1 MVNRIRHITVDCR
14 DPYLLAGFWRDAL
27 GFVDDPAN
35 PNQPGDP
42 EAVIVDPK
50 GLHPGVLFLPVPEPK
65 SVKNR
70 IHLDVVPDGPR
81 DAEVT
86 RLLGLGATLV
96 KDHRKPDTGWAVL
109 ADPEGNEF
117 CVELSMTERRGAV
130 APIDTGE
137 REMVPD
143 RTVGEREM
151 LEAMLEWYRAGVV
164 AKVEGLSHQV
174 ANTLPLR
181 SSTSIAGLVN
191 HLALVEDSW
200 FTERFQ
206 GDPEPEAWASADWN
220 ADPDWEFHTA
230 HERTVAE
237 LLAQYVESTDRSR
250 AVAAAHALDD
260 VAAGFDELRGPFTL
274 RFILLHLIEETA
286 RHLGH
291 MDILREL
298 LDGTTGE

>member
-1 MVNRIRHITVDCR
+1 MATRIRHITVDCR
-14 DPYLLAGFWRDAL
+14 QPYELARFWRDAL
-27 GFVDDPAN
+27 GFTDDPDN
-35 PNQPGDP
+35 PNHPGDP

-50 GLHPGVLFLPVPEPK
+50 GLHPGLLFIPVPEHK
-65 SVKNR
+65 STKNR

-81 DAEVT
+81 DAEVE
-86 RLLGLGATLV
+86 RLIGLGATLV
-96 KDHRKPDTGWAVL
+96 ADHRKPDWGWAVL

-117 CVELSMTERRGAV
+117 CVELSMAERGRP
-130 APIDTGE
+130 APVDTGE

-151 LEAMLEWYRAGVV
+151 LDAMLEWYRAGVI
-164 AKVEGLSHQV
+164 AKVTDLSERV
-174 ANTLPLR
+174 AHARPLK

-206 GDPEPEAWASADWN
+206 GASDPEPWASVDWD

-230 HERTVAE
+230 HEHTVAE
-237 LLAQYVESTDRSR
+237 LVAQYAESTDRSR

-260 VAAGFDELRGPFTL
+260 VGVGVDELRGPFTL

-291 MDILREL
+291 VDVLREL